1 MKKMISLA
9 AATTLII
16 GGMATYAPSQTDA
29 ASGIY
34 KNCTTF
40 NKTYSK
46 GVAKSS
52 TTKNRVV
59 NKKTNKVTYKPLSK
73 GTKISAKIYKEAM
86 KKNSDLDR
94 DTDGIAC
101 EK

>member
-1 MKKMISLA
+1 MNKIISLA
-9 AATTLII
+9 AATSLII
-16 GGMATYAPSQTDA
+16 GGIATFTPVQADA

-40 NKTYSK
+40 NKTYTK

-52 TTKNRVV
+52 STKNKVV
-59 NKKTNKVTYKPLSK
+59 NKKTKKVTYKELSK
-73 GTKISAKIYKEAM
+73 GTKISAKIYKNAIKE
-86 KKNSDLDR
+86 NSDLDR
-94 DTDGIAC
+94 DNDGIAC